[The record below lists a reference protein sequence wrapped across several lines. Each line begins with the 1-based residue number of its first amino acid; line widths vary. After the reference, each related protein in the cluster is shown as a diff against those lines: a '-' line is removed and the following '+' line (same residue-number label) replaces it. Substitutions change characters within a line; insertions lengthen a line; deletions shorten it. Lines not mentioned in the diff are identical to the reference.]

1 MNDNYIKIIQIND
14 KLTRYEK
21 EIKRLKTEKKDI
33 ENCINEL
40 IHYTMQNKR
49 NILCYLMNI
58 NYQIKQFS
66 HKIYKLYN
74 YKNNIINK
82 HYKIIQKQH
91 ISKGENTI
99 FKILNSL
106 IYYKIILYYE
116 KEHILPIKYIR
127 HLRADFYILD
137 NQLTKYIIEYH
148 GKQHYQY
155 LKHYHKNYK
164 QFIQYKKKDQ
174 MKKEYCEKNNIKYLC
189 ISYKVD
195 KILFNSII
203 NDFIK
208 S

>member
-1 MNDNYIKIIQIND
+1 M
-14 KLTRYEK
+14 
-21 EIKRLKTEKKDI
+21 
-33 ENCINEL
+33 
-40 IHYTMQNKR
+40 H
-49 NILCYLMNI
+49 I

-155 LKHYHKNYK
+155 IKHYHKNYK

-203 NDFIK
+203 YDFIK